1 MKSYSQCGQDLFVNY
16 LTKGIPGKFL
26 DLGCSLPKK
35 INNTYFLELIGWD
48 GISLDIQDFSKQ
60 WLERKCKFLQSDCLN
75 VDYNNLLK
83 DYYTE
88 NTIDYLTLDMEGC
101 GDRFKLLQ
109 KIIESNYNFKII
121 TIEHDAYMG
130 ESFVQNEQIPQR
142 KLLEQKGY
150 KLLCANISHDANPDL
165 YFEDWWI
172 NPLYFHEED
181 IKDLYFKE
189 VNCGKIFEKLN
200 ISYEMAE
207 ESKDR

>member
-1 MKSYSQCGQDLFVNY
+1 MKFKPGDMVIKNTGGNKMTISDKLSEGVYKCLWFV
-16 LTKGIPGKFL
+16 
-26 DLGCSLPKK
+26 
-35 INNTYFLELIGWD
+35 E
-48 GISLDIQDFSKQ
+48 SK
-60 WLERKCKFLQSDCLN
+60 LNESERKCKFLQADCLN

-83 DYYTE
+83 DYYTD

-150 KLLCANISHDANPDL
+150 KLLCANISHDANPEL

-181 IKDLYFKE
+181 IKHLYFKE

>member
-16 LTKGIPGKFL
+16 LTKGVPGKFL

-35 INNTYFLELIGWD
+35 INNTYFLELVGWH
-48 GISLDIQDFSKQ
+48 GISMDIQDFSKQ
-60 WLERKCKFLQSDCLN
+60 WSERKCKFLQADCLN

-150 KLLCANISHDANPDL
+150 KLLCSNISHDANPEL
-165 YFEDWWI
+165 FFEDWWI
-172 NPLYFHEED
+172 HPLYFQEED
-181 IKDLYFKE
+181 IKHLYFQE
-189 VNCGKIFEKLN
+189 INCGKIFDKLD
-200 ISYEMAE
+200 IPYEIAE
-207 ESKDR
+207 ESKGR